1 MPTPGRFTLIM
12 AEEEAYDEKDKGPL
26 VYQESKLFNGETFLI
41 NVYDHTK
48 RRAVTF
54 ETYGLESQDQFHI
67 QYSYQDFD
75 GLFRF
80 NAELMNPNRK
90 EGRFHW
96 ISERLAILTVGK
108 DRQLKLQPEPT
119 SEVPELPIY
128 ETVRKIPTGRMD
140 LKERQRLRE
149 QMDMLDIKR
158 NENIMKRKQESRQR
172 FLQHVFWLKEE
183 SERMKREHHEKLEAE
198 RTRRVQ
204 MKEELERR
212 QKEANRLEKERQ
224 RQRRVAVEAKE
235 ERVEERDAEEYRQ
248 LRARWKMRDAERAKA
263 IQEAL
268 QRKEKDLAELRAKKA
283 QERKHDEIMQK
294 REAAWSIREERIRR
308 KNQAWL
314 KAVLEVK
321 AERLRMAKMM
331 QERNQEYL
339 NLLHSLRQPIF
350 EAQLKRM
357 EERKQAA
364 EAIAQSTAAY
374 HEKRAVPKKVKKKG
388 KNALKDE
395 AGKEKRGGKKD
406 DGKEGSKSDT
416 DKLLDAVEAKMRAE
430 MEEQQRRAK
439 FERLRDKR
447 IEELEKVR
455 VQKWNAHMAEV
466 REAYRKKMFE
476 EEQKANQRRLVQKDK
491 EAEIQAAAEKKK
503 QELER
508 LQRLREQNILL
519 REKERLA
526 NMAAKA
532 A

>member
-1 MPTPGRFTLIM
+1 MAGKSKSGQSCAFVEYSNTTEAETAVLTLHEKYEIRPGDGHILVKFAQSGSSRPGPLEAESFDLFAQLWFPFAEQACVTEVEHFRDVAARVPRGSALGFVPNVRMDMSPAQRETLTGNM
-12 AEEEAYDEKDKGPL
+12 GAGRTEGEDGYDEKDKGPL
-26 VYQESKLFNGETFLI
+26 VYQESKLFNSETFLI

-54 ETYGLESQDQFHI
+54 ETYGLETQDQFHI

-96 ISERLAILTVGK
+96 IAERLAILTVGK

-119 SEVPELPIY
+119 PEVPELPIY

-158 NENIMKRKQESRQR
+158 NENIAKRKQESRQK

-183 SERMKREHHEKLEAE
+183 DKRLKREHHEKLEAE

-212 QKEANRLEKERQ
+212 QKEASRLEKERQ
-224 RQRRVAVEAKE
+224 RQRRIAVEAKE
-235 ERVEERDAEEYRQ
+235 ERIEERDAEDYRQ

-263 IQEAL
+263 IAEAIG
-268 QRKEKDLAELRAKKA
+268 RKELDLAELRKKQA
-283 QERKHDEIMQK
+283 EEKKHEEEIMHK
-294 REAAWSIREERIRR
+294 RQVAWDAREERIRR
-308 KNQAWL
+308 KSQAWL

-321 AERLRMAKMM
+321 AERMRMAKMM

-357 EERKQAA
+357 EERKKAA
-364 EAIAQSTAAY
+364 EAIAQSTAACP
-374 HEKRAVPKKVKKKG
+374 RSGLSLSLSRFLFCPSASNLQP
-388 KNALKDE
+388 E
-395 AGKEKRGGKKD
+395 A
-406 DGKEGSKSDT
+406 
-416 DKLLDAVEAKMRAE
+416 
-430 MEEQQRRAK
+430 
-439 FERLRDKR
+439 
-447 IEELEKVR
+447 
-455 VQKWNAHMAEV
+455 
-466 REAYRKKMFE
+466 
-476 EEQKANQRRLVQKDK
+476 
-491 EAEIQAAAEKKK
+491 
-503 QELER
+503 
-508 LQRLREQNILL
+508 
-519 REKERLA
+519 
-526 NMAAKA
+526 
-532 A
+532 